1 MNKTVPDSLTLEEI
15 SKLAR
20 SNFDPQPIV
29 TKRVVDINDCVLR
42 QNNYY

>member
-1 MNKTVPDSLTLEEI
+1 MNKTAPGSLTAEEI

-20 SNFDPQPIV
+20 SNIDPQPIV

-42 QNNYY
+42 PNNYH